1 MVFVAD
7 LNLDELE
14 LKYFYNGYDVPY
26 KVKNGGVL
34 NIKPILVKDYPFY
47 EISKV
52 LLEINKNDTNNIEII
67 KMSYL
72 EYIFNLI
79 SVNVTYNNAL
89 IELCR
94 LSFGYDKIAI
104 GTHNKKRCLLL
115 CNDELKVEYI
125 ITPKE
130 FDEIAK
136 IILNQNDAKYDN
148 RYVNPEVR
156 ELMLEYYKVKHSDF
170 RTPNLEEKKAYVV
183 GKTGMNINQIN
194 EMAYRLFDLIYNSC
208 VNSEI
213 YLAQKMVQCSYKYD
227 VKEDVKHPLFEKK
240 KDPYAEIFEDTTVLS
255 NKGINGAEKLNNL
268 NLNNN
273 SDI

>member
-52 LLEINKNDTNNIEII
+52 LLEINKNETNNIEII

-136 IILNQNDAKYDN
+136 IILNQNDANYDN

>member
-7 LNLDELE
+7 LNLNELE

-26 KVKNGGVL
+26 KVKEGGIL

-47 EISKV
+47 EISKG
-52 LLEINKNDTNNIEII
+52 LLEINKNETNNIEII

-79 SVNVTYNNAL
+79 SINVDYNNAL

-94 LSFGYDKIAI
+94 LSFGYDKIAV
-104 GTHNKKRCLLL
+104 GMYNKKRCLLL
-115 CNDELKVEYI
+115 CDNELQVKYI

-136 IILNQNDAKYDN
+136 IILNQNDSNYDN

-156 ELMLEYYKVKHSDF
+156 ELMIEYYKVKHSDF
-170 RTPNLEEKKAYVV
+170 RTPSLEEKKAYVI
-183 GKTGMNINQIN
+183 GKTGMNLNQIN
-194 EMAYRLFDLIYNSC
+194 DMVYRLFDLIYNSC

-213 YLAQKMVQCSYKYD
+213 YFTQKMVQCSYKYD

-240 KDPYAEIFEDTTVLS
+240 KDPYAEIFEDTSILS

-268 NLNNN
+268 NNME
-273 SDI
+273 I

>member
-1 MVFVAD
+1 MAD
-7 LNLDELE
+7 LNLNELE
-14 LKYFYNGYDVPY
+14 LEYFYNGYDVPY
-26 KVKNGGVL
+26 KIKNGGIL

-47 EISKV
+47 ENSKT
-52 LLEINKNDTNNIEII
+52 LLEINKNETNNIEII

-79 SVNVTYNNAL
+79 SIKPTYNNAL
-89 IELCR
+89 IYICK

-104 GTHNKKRCLLL
+104 GTYNKKRCLLL
-115 CNDELKVEYI
+115 CNEENKVEYI

-130 FDEIAK
+130 FEEISK
-136 IILNQNDAKYDN
+136 IILNQNDAHYDN

-156 ELMLEYYKVKHSDF
+156 ELMAEYYKVKHNDF

-183 GKTGMNINQIN
+183 SRTGMNISQIN
-194 EMAYRLFDLIYNSC
+194 DMTYRLFDLIYNSC

-240 KDPYAEIFEDTTVLS
+240 KDPYAEIFEDTTVLN
-255 NKGINGAEKLNNL
+255 NKGITGAEKLNSL
-268 NLNNN
+268 NLNSDNN
-273 SDI
+273 NV